1 MRILIVYVLACSCG
15 GGDVVRFV
23 ADAQMQVEAVVSTN
37 GGRVQVCFFPMLT
50 RVPVA
55 TDNVDST
62 RRQSFMTRT

>member
-1 MRILIVYVLACSCG
+1 MRILIVYVLACSWG
-15 GGDVVRFV
+15 GVVRFV